1 MQHSEYARAVGGEGV
16 RFEGS
21 AYVFAR
27 VQRHPQPLER
37 PRLVP
42 ARQVLVA
49 LEGVLGNAALPV
61 VRVLHSSLAQMVMAY
76 IDLVGSPIFPHAE
89 SFWCVAILRSKT
101 GPSTPF
107 P

>member
-49 LEGVLGNAALPV
+49 LEGVLGN
-61 VRVLHSSLAQMVMAY
+61 LHSQSFVSSLAQMVMAY
-76 IDLVGSPIFPHAE
+76 IDLV
-89 SFWCVAILRSKT
+89 
-101 GPSTPF
+101 
-107 P
+107 